1 MFKTFKEWLESK
13 GITQSDYEAKG
24 LKEMATLQRDYMSY
38 VSAEMKTVVANKDDI
53 KQAIDGFEAKY
64 KEVLEAKNI
73 TETELKAAKDDLES
87 KLKLVQ
93 DHADKLDVK
102 LQEGTKAQTK
112 ENETFE
118 SGIKSIL
125 KDNFDS
131 IKGVRKGNSAKIEV
145 KTVGNMLLTTHLT
158 GDQPRDYSTT
168 VAAVPA
174 QLVNFTDLIG
184 APIMIEGG
192 TYTFPRET
200 GAGEGS
206 ISTQTEG
213 NAKSQRDYDLEMV
226 DVNTDFLAGYTRY
239 SKKMANNLAF
249 LQSFIPTALRRDYMK
264 AENSSFNTTLA
275 AAATASTQVI
285 TGGNKVEML
294 IDEVAVLEGLDFAA
308 NAIVLRPAD
317 WYDIAKTE
325 KSTGAG
331 YGLPG
336 IVAYSNGVLTINGIP
351 VYKANWIA
359 ANKYYVGDFTRIKK
373 VVTEGLSLEFSTED
387 SDNFT
392 KNLITARIEAQI
404 GLAIERTD
412 SVIYGDF
419 TAT

>member
-1 MFKTFKEWLESK
+1 MNE
-13 GITQSDYEAKG
+13 
-24 LKEMATLQRDYMSY
+24 
-38 VSAEMKTVVANKDDI
+38 
-53 KQAIDGFEAKY
+53 
-64 KEVLEAKNI
+64 
-73 TETELKAAKDDLES
+73 ELKAELETLKKGLEGKTQTEVKAAVDAFETKFTDAIAQETKAVKEAFEAQLKDIKETGEAEAKKFAEE
-87 KLKLVQ
+87 LKAVQ

-102 LQEGTKAQTK
+102 LQDKTAAKK
-112 ENETFE
+112 ESKSFDAVIGDT
-118 SGIKSIL
+118 IKE
-125 KDNFDS
+125 KFDVIS
-131 IKGVRKGNSAKIEV
+131 QVRKGNSAKIEV
-145 KTVGNMLLTTHLT
+145 KTVGNMLLSTHLS

-174 QLVNFTDLIG
+174 QLVNFTDLTG
-184 APIMIEGG
+184 APINIDGG

-200 GAGEGS
+200 GAGEGAIAS
-206 ISTQTEG
+206 QTEG
-213 NAKSQRDYDLEMV
+213 SSKGQRDYDLTMV
-226 DVNTDFLAGYTRY
+226 DVNTDFLAGFTRY
-239 SKKMANNLAF
+239 SKKMANNLSF
-249 LQSFIPTALRRDYMK
+249 LKSFLPTALRRDYMK
-264 AENSSFNTTLA
+264 AENSLFNTTLA

-285 TGGNKVEML
+285 TGQNKIEML
-294 IDEVAVLEGLDFAA
+294 ISEIATLEGIDFAA
-308 NAIVLRPAD
+308 NGIVVRPAD

-359 ANKYYVGDFTRIKK
+359 ANKYYVGDWSRVKK

-412 SVIYGDF
+412 AIIYGDF
-419 TAT
+419 TTT

>member
-1 MFKTFKEWLESK
+1 MDEKLIAELETLKKGLEGKTTEEVKSAIGAFETKFNTIIETATKANKDAFELE
-13 GITQSDYEAKG
+13 IKG
-24 LKEMATLQRDYMSY
+24 LKEK
-38 VSAEMKTVVANKDDI
+38 AEKAEKAAEKLAED
-53 KQAIDGFEAKY
+53 
-64 KEVLEAKNI
+64 
-73 TETELKAAKDDLES
+73 LKA
-87 KLKLVQ
+87 VQ

-102 LQEGTKAQTK
+102 LQEKGAAKKDK
-112 ENETFE
+112 ESFET
-118 SGIKSIL
+118 SVKSIL
-125 KDNFDS
+125 GENFEKIS
-131 IKGVRKGNSAKIEV
+131 QVRKGNSAKIEV
-145 KTVGNMLLTTHLT
+145 KTVGDMLLTTHLT

-174 QLVNFTDLIG
+174 QLVNFTDLTG

-213 NAKSQRDYDLEMV
+213 SGKTQRDYDLTMV

-264 AENSSFNTTLA
+264 AENTLFNTALA

-285 TGGNKVEML
+285 TGSNKVEML
-294 IDEVAVLEGLDFAA
+294 INDIATLEGIDFAA
-308 NAIVLRPAD
+308 NGIVLRPAD

-351 VYKANWIA
+351 IYKANWIG
-359 ANKYYVGDFTRIKK
+359 ANKYYVGDWSRIKK

-387 SDNFT
+387 ADNFT

-412 SVIYGDF
+412 AVIIGDF
-419 TAT
+419 SAT